1 MGFKQG
7 LIDVAADTLSHNMAE
22 ADHRIANNL
31 AMLSSYVRLK
41 GGRIVQSDRAPGV
54 DDVRGLVRM
63 IVTQIE
69 AISVL
74 HRILSEKGN
83 PSTLDLSV
91 PLSTIC
97 RAMQASVAGE
107 ARILVTL
114 EKNCD
119 VALKSILP
127 VTQICAEIITN
138 ALKHGS
144 SPDGKNSIRVS
155 CRKSLQGTVLV
166 EISDTGPGL
175 SAMAQAAKG
184 EGLGVRLI
192 DQLIRQVEGVIK
204 HQSTSQGL
212 TVQLELP
219 AALTSTAS
227 PTGSAAA
234 PSTENTL
241 WHRLNCP
248 QSAV

>member
-1 MGFKQG
+1 MGFKQS
-7 LIDVAADTLSHNMAE
+7 LVDVAADTLSHNMAE

-41 GGRIVQSDRAPGV
+41 AGRVFQSEAVPDV
-54 DDVRGLVRM
+54 KDVRGLFRM
-63 IVTQIE
+63 IVTQID

-83 PSTLDLSV
+83 PGTLDLSV
-91 PLSTIC
+91 PLSSIC
-97 RAMQASVAGE
+97 RTMQASVAGE
-107 ARILVTL
+107 ARIIVTL
-114 EKNCD
+114 EKDCD

-127 VTQICAEIITN
+127 ITQVCAEIITN

-144 SPDGKNSIRVS
+144 DLNGKSTIRVS
-155 CRKSLQGTVLV
+155 CRKSLKGTVLI

-175 SAMAQAAKG
+175 CVMAQAAKG

-192 DQLIRQVEGVIK
+192 NTLIRQVEGTITY
-204 HQSTSQGL
+204 QSTSQGL

-219 AALTSTAS
+219 AAITSIAGRASLPTAP
-227 PTGSAAA
+227 PTGNA
-234 PSTENTL
+234 L
-241 WHRLNCP
+241 WHRLDCP